1 MLASSLKS
9 PKAIKLGGR
18 EFTFCRPKLKKWLEL
33 EDIREDLDKAIKNWD
48 SDLIS
53 NLSLSYVSSAL
64 DSRDVFDYGDCL
76 GTKLRLLFVA

>member
-1 MLASSLKS
+1 
-9 PKAIKLGGR
+9 LGGR
-18 EFTFCRPKLKKWLEL
+18 EFTFCPPKTKNLGLEL

-64 DSRDVFDYGDCL
+64 DSQDVFDMEELPWYENCDCYS
-76 GTKLRLLFVA
+76 